1 MKTKKQRL
9 SLFLILVTIACSSLM
24 FQSISRAIELP
35 AYGYGWFP
43 VVAVGEGGS
52 HWTECIEAS
61 PEDYC
66 MPTEITGPWT
76 L

>member
-1 MKTKKQRL
+1 MKTKKH
-9 SLFLILVTIACSSLM
+9 
-24 FQSISRAIELP
+24 
-35 AYGYGWFP
+35 GWFP